1 MALALSHPLTRR
13 YVAGSDLLIYRV
25 TITMFQNSISKRLF
39 GFLAL
44 VSIVTLFWYVYLL
57 SDERYS
63 FNEMDLD
70 RDGIVSFGE
79 AAYISDS
86 DTRSIMVDGKACIEF
101 FALKDGLPI
110 KVECE

>member
-1 MALALSHPLTRR
+1 
-13 YVAGSDLLIYRV
+13 
-25 TITMFQNSISKRLF
+25 MFQSSISKKLC

-44 VSIVTLFWYVYLL
+44 VSIVTLFSYAYLL

-86 DTRSIMVDGKACIEF
+86 NTRSIMVDGKACKEY